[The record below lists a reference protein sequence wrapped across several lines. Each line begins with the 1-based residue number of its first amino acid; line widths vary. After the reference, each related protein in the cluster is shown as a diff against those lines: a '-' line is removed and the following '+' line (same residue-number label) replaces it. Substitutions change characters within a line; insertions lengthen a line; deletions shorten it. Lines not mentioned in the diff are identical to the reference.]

1 MLSKVTKIP
10 KESHFQTKL
19 MKVKDTYLNLGSFIL
34 KVEKWDSYQILGG
47 PLVTEPI
54 FYVQYPSMYNILRNK
69 SATVASIFGR
79 VPLNV
84 SFLRS
89 LVGDNLLL
97 GQSLVTQNANVKLN
111 EENDMFKWNL
121 TASVQFSIKSMYRAL
136 INNVIVFYNKLL

>member
-1 MLSKVTKIP
+1 
-10 KESHFQTKL
+10 
-19 MKVKDTYLNLGSFIL
+19 
-34 KVEKWDSYQILGG
+34 
-47 PLVTEPI
+47 
-54 FYVQYPSMYNILRNK
+54 MYNILRNK

-97 GQSLVTQNANVKLN
+97 WHSLVTRIANVELN

-121 TASVQFSIKSMYRAL
+121 TMLGQFIVKAMYRAL
-136 INNVIVFYNKLL
+136 VNNVNVFYNKLL